1 MFDKINATKI
11 VRDHVATLK
20 SFDTDKYSSSD
31 FLLFFF
37 FPLLLSGIL
46 VYFKFILSKDF
57 INILATSLSIFAA
70 LLLNLL
76 LLIYDILRKS
86 EKTDSNY
93 KLKAKFLKQ
102 IYANISFCIL
112 ISIVTIVFLIIAS
125 LNIKQL
131 ESILAFGIYSLVF
144 IFVLTLFM
152 VLKRVHILLSKE
164 VSS

>member
-1 MFDKINATKI
+1 MFDKINVAKI

-20 SFDTDKYSSSD
+20 SFETDKYRSSD
-31 FLLFFF
+31 FILFFF

-46 VYFKFILSKDF
+46 VYFKFILGKDF

-86 EKTDSNY
+86 DKTDINY
-93 KLKAKFLKQ
+93 KLKATFLKE

-112 ISIVTIVFLIIAS
+112 ISILTIVFLIIAS
-125 LNIKQL
+125 LDIKEL
-131 ESILAFGIYSLVF
+131 ESILAFVIYSLVF
-144 IFVLTLFM
+144 VFVLTLFM